1 MYRNPWISNYLTH
14 VKFCSQG
21 LGSETPIKLSNPRLL
36 QKRALSFQKEFTFD
50 EKDDPAKSKDIDVSV
65 LANLPKVSE
74 LRKRFEG
81 ITTSSSDWEMNSR
94 KERIARR
101 LEGIDAEVHPSL
113 LPSLV
118 VNRLLEEDTPR
129 YTRASDPCE
138 PCGVT
143 VQRYSMEALEKPV
156 HTSDSTTINPETESK
171 VERIARYKA
180 ERRRQLAE
188 RYGISLDQEPDVVP
202 PPRSTRTR
210 KELEGSERRIRAE
223 SVGEEG
229 RDITLSSYNST
240 SVTSP
245 MAGRTA
251 PQQSQPDP
259 GYEVNR
265 DQGGLA
271 V

>member
-65 LANLPKVSE
+65 LANLPK
-74 LRKRFEG
+74 G
-81 ITTSSSDWEMNSR
+81 DR

-118 VNRLLEEDTPR
+118 ANRLLEEDTPR

-143 VQRYSMEALEKPV
+143 VQRYSMEALESPETQPKAPERQSRARCRPDPPTSILPEPV
-156 HTSDSTTINPETESK
+156 HTSDSTTINLRLSLRLNASHAT
-171 VERIARYKA
+171 
-180 ERRRQLAE
+180 RRSGA
-188 RYGISLDQEPDVVP
+188 GSLQ
-202 PPRSTRTR
+202 S
-210 KELEGSERRIRAE
+210 A
-223 SVGEEG
+223 
-229 RDITLSSYNST
+229 
-240 SVTSP
+240 
-245 MAGRTA
+245 TA
-251 PQQSQPDP
+251 S
-259 GYEVNR
+259 
-265 DQGGLA
+265 L
-271 V
+271 